1 MEPKMISLQ
10 CTKCGGKVAFD
21 AEHSTLKCPYCG
33 ETALVQEETVVQLKR
48 IEQDHEMRLLEY
60 NENLRAKNN
69 RDATKMVAILWVI
82 IILAFMFLIHT
93 AG

>member
-33 ETALVQEETVVQLKR
+33 ETALVQEETAVQLKKLDNSHE
-48 IEQDHEMRLLEY
+48 IEMLKLKTEIQRQDDKEGYILM
-60 NENLRAKNN
+60 
-69 RDATKMVAILWVI
+69 AIIWIILGI
-82 IILAFMFLIHT
+82 IICFI
-93 AG
+93 